1 VDTPVFSR
9 YRALYPTSREKACG
23 FYPRPGQTKDY
34 KIVISCFSTKHTVLR
49 SKCKRF
55 CVVRYMILERA
66 SGRLLY
72 HGENKLHS
80 MR

>member
-34 KIVISCFSTKHTVLR
+34 KIVISCFSEGG
-49 SKCKRF
+49 SNGNKRF